1 MRLGRSSIKDS
12 ACVDGLLLSTSKVL
26 AEELGNRVE
35 NGEEKFGNF
44 SCLRRSLRKNVFA
57 AKPLTRA
64 KIIPTAA
71 LAIKGRLTFMYK
83 AASSLQLLQRY
94 IVII

>member
-1 MRLGRSSIKDS
+1 MRFGRSSIKDS
-12 ACVDGLLLSTSKVL
+12 ASVDGLLLSTSKVVL
-26 AEELGNRVE
+26 AEELGNRAE
-35 NGEEKFGNF
+35 NGEEKFGHF

-71 LAIKGRLTFMYK
+71 LAIKG
-83 AASSLQLLQRY
+83 
-94 IVII
+94 